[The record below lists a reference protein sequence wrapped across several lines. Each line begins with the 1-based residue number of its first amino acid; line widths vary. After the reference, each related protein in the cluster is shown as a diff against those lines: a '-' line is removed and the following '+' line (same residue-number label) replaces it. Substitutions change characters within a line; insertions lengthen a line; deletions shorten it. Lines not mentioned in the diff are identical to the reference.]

1 MKEMET
7 IKIQERFEGN
17 SNANSRLRK
26 SGYLPAVIYGKGK
39 ESVSASIKT
48 DELRRILTKLGRNAV
63 LTLETAEGK
72 LFTVIIK
79 EIQNAPV
86 SRSYL
91 HVDFLQVSLSEEI
104 SASVAIRIVNLE
116 SLEMKK
122 LILNRQLD
130 QVTVKGFPQN
140 IPDVIEKKKKKLD
153 LGDSVKVSDLEL
165 PEGITVE
172 NEADTVILTVSE
184 PRVQEITEDG
194 EESQEIKEEEPEK
207 AE

>member
-7 IKIQERFEGN
+7 IKIQERFDGN
-17 SNANSRLRK
+17 SNANARLRK
-26 SGYLPAVIYGKGK
+26 TGYLPAAIYGKGM
-39 ESVSASIKT
+39 ETVSVSIKT
-48 DELRRILTKLGRNAV
+48 DELRRILSKLGRNAV

-86 SRSYL
+86 SRNYL

-104 SASVAIRIVNLE
+104 SASVAIRIVNSE

-140 IPDVIEKKKKKLD
+140 IPDVIDIDASKLN

-172 NEADTVILTVSE
+172 NEADTVVLTVSE
-184 PRVQEITEDG
+184 PRVQEITEEV
-194 EESQEIKEEEPEK
+194 EEDQEVKEVEVEK